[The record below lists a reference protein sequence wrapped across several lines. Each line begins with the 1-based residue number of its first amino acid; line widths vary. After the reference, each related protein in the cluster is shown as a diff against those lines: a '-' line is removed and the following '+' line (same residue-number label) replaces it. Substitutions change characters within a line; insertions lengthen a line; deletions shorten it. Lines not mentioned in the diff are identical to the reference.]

1 MNRTIREWR
10 AQPQLGNP
18 QKEGLWICMKNQK
31 LPWIMVKVD
40 DTNTGFTPLLSRSLS
55 FRQGSASRR
64 TYTELRK
71 KKTAA
76 STGKVTNIPLTM
88 TEGAGTGW
96 QWIPTAS
103 TGAVRKIWG
112 KRKRRKK
119 KKVCRLR
126 QGQDFS
132 SVNKMNVKT
141 RSQMRFHIRI
151 SQIPLLVTVWP
162 PACMQPSDFFFN
174 LYIWN
179 LIFYLWV
186 R

>member
-1 MNRTIREWR
+1 MTQIW
-10 AQPQLGNP
+10 
-18 QKEGLWICMKNQK
+18 GLLLFFQGVCLSGRV
-31 LPWIMVKVD
+31 LPLD
-40 DTNTGFTPLLSRSLS
+40 ALTLNFG
-55 FRQGSASRR
+55 
-64 TYTELRK
+64 
-71 KKTAA
+71 KKTCSK

-119 KKVCRLR
+119 KKACRLR

-162 PACMQPSDFFFN
+162 PAYTQPSDFFFN